1 MKFEEFLSP
10 DQERLIAESIEKAES
25 QTTGEIRVHI
35 EKRCKGD
42 ALHRTI
48 ELFAELGMHET
59 TFQNGVLIYISIDD
73 HKLGI
78 YGDAG
83 IHEKVGVSF
92 WDEDIELMK
101 MYFSKKEFAAGIIE
115 VISRVGEKLNHFF
128 PHTGDDHPNELDN
141 TISFG
146 K

>member
-1 MKFEEFLSP
+1 MKFEEFLTP
-10 DQERLIAESIEKAES
+10 DQEQVIAESIEMAES

-42 ALHRTI
+42 PLHRTI

-59 TFQNGVLIYISIDD
+59 THQNGVLIYVSLDD

-83 IHEKVGVSF
+83 IHEKVGESF

-101 MYFSKKEFAAGIIE
+101 EYFIKKEYAAGLIE

-128 PHTGDDHPNELDN
+128 PQVGDDHPNELEN